1 MLILHHQLTVRPQET
16 CLTSLSPFFL
26 EFNHRGRL
34 DGLAHSLIQRP
45 LAASE
50 STKGEISFLAQ
61 CATLCSHLQLRRGWK
76 DREELE
82 MRRAGGTVGILRA
95 PPYQEKVGCPPFPQA
110 QGEGLQQEGLI

>member
-1 MLILHHQLTVRPQET
+1 MLILHHQLTVWPQET

-50 STKGEISFLAQ
+50 SKELGSVKGGGGRLQPNHFTIKDAQ
-61 CATLCSHLQLRRGWK
+61 HQCTRNETA
-76 DREELE
+76 
-82 MRRAGGTVGILRA
+82 
-95 PPYQEKVGCPPFPQA
+95 
-110 QGEGLQQEGLI
+110 